1 MRQHA
6 PRRKH
11 RIPRRQHRPPP
22 MRHLL
27 QLPFPRV
34 ARAALLLPPP
44 TPRRQPQ
51 LHLFRL
57 PLPPHHPA
65 PPTNPAVLLG
75 DRFYGGGLTQERGE
89 ASCEAGCGGAPSRD
103 ESASGRARWSG
114 EEAFRRARSSGE
126 AAFGRARSSGEAALG
141 ARWRAHEPGRSLN
154 PAPRASTEICP
165 PARRG
170 EASRWEGEGRP
181 RGRCGRRR

>member
-1 MRQHA
+1 MMRVEMVPQHRELDEPEPKPIAPPLEARRDRTEAPPRPQVPHVRQHP

-44 TPRRQPQ
+44 TPGRQPQ

-103 ESASGRARWSG
+103 ESASGRARWT
-114 EEAFRRARSSGE
+114 GE
-126 AAFGRARSSGEAALG
+126 AAF
-141 ARWRAHEPGRSLN
+141 
-154 PAPRASTEICP
+154 
-165 PARRG
+165 RR
-170 EASRWEGEGRP
+170 
-181 RGRCGRRR
+181 